1 MAQTVLPTSPAREIP
16 ESVLQTWAA
25 KLAASVPESIPT
37 TYLAGLF
44 GSASSLLSLG
54 AADTLLVL
62 LSNIEALYILLGCG
76 YFRAFAL
83 AVSGHVARWAVQR
96 VILGS
101 AGLI

>member
-1 MAQTVLPTSPAREIP
+1 M
-16 ESVLQTWAA
+16 
-25 KLAASVPESIPT
+25 
-37 TYLAGLF
+37 
-44 GSASSLLSLG
+44 SLG

-62 LSNIEALYILLGCG
+62 LSNVEALYILLGCG

-83 AVSGHVARWAVQR
+83 AVSGHVARWVVQR